1 MSFEV
6 SEATFAVNGKSI
18 SMVGGAKYMRRDI
31 IQIIMP
37 KKSCVEADTKLT
49 TWNRNT
55 TIIIDGKRE
64 TERKNLTW
72 IVGLKSKRYTDSS
85 IVSSIAIDV
94 E

>member
-49 TWNRNT
+49 TWNRNAT
-55 TIIIDGKRE
+55 IIDGKRE
-64 TERKNLTW
+64 PQRKNLTW